1 MNEAVDPTSGTA
13 VLDALIDDVH
23 IGDNLVIAGD
33 DAAPLDLIVDRFVA
47 AAQGRLPLVIVT
59 VAEPWSGPVPDGV
72 TVLDWSAVTTGRTP
86 ELPLALPPDADLAA
100 ALASVRAA
108 DHAVGTGAAFVFD
121 RLSAVQAAWS
131 DTAALELFLSSC
143 PRLYRRRSLA
153 LWPVELSAHR
163 PTFLRRLTEVTQ
175 VVVEV
180 VAEATG
186 ESTAE
191 ATGEATGESSA
202 EATGESRTAESHE
215 PGEPAESHEPAE
227 PAEPA
232 TFVLTVRKADGRSSE
247 VVGRSRRATVSDG
260 DLQPRGETTGTRQ
273 RLGSLIRDQRLARG
287 FSQAELARRVGISP
301 SALSQVERGVRGP
314 GGDTLVRLWE
324 VLGVPFGPRPD
335 AETGYTVSRRS
346 GRERRVLQ
354 DGLTGERLVEDAA
367 AGQLWLVEVAA
378 GAHGASGPF
387 AVKAPESVT
396 VVRGVLDVTL
406 GGRTETLHEGDALL
420 AIDAAIAG
428 WSNPAG
434 TTTEA
439 LWHLLPPLRPQVP
452 R

>member
-1 MNEAVDPTSGTA
+1 VNETAGPTSGTEI
-13 VLDALIDDVH
+13 LDTLIDDVH

-33 DAAPLDLIVDRFVA
+33 DRAPLDLIVDRFVA
-47 AAQGRLPLVIVT
+47 AARGRLPLVIVT
-59 VAEPWSGPVPDGV
+59 VAEPWSGPVPDRV

-86 ELPLALPPDADLAA
+86 ELPGALPPDADLAA

-131 DTAALELFLSSC
+131 DTAALELFLSTC

-153 LWPVELSAHR
+153 LWPIELSAHR

-175 VVVEV
+175 VVIEM
-180 VAEATG
+180 VAE
-186 ESTAE
+186 ETAGP
-191 ATGEATGESSA
+191 TD
-202 EATGESRTAESHE
+202 
-215 PGEPAESHEPAE
+215 PP
-227 PAEPA
+227 
-232 TFVLTVRKADGRSSE
+232 TFVLTVRKADGRGSE

-260 DLQPRGETTGTRQ
+260 DLRPRGEATSTRQ
-273 RLGSLIRDQRLARG
+273 RLGSLIRDQRLSRG
-287 FSQAELARRVGISP
+287 LSQAEVARRVGISP

-335 AETGYTVSRRS
+335 ADTGYTVSRRS

-354 DGLTGERLVEDAA
+354 EGLTGERLLDDAV
-367 AGQLWLVEVAA
+367 AGELWLVEVAA
-378 GAHGASGPF
+378 GAHGANGPF
-387 AVKAPESVT
+387 AVKAPEAVT

-406 GGRTETLHEGDALL
+406 EGRTETLHEGDALL
-420 AIDAAIAG
+420 ATDAAIGG
-428 WSNPAG
+428 WSNPA
-434 TTTEA
+434 TTSTEA
-439 LWHLLPPLRPQVP
+439 LWHLLPALRPDVP

>member
-1 MNEAVDPTSGTA
+1 VNEAGGPTSGTE
-13 VLDALIDDVH
+13 VLDTLIDDVH

-33 DAAPLDLIVDRFVA
+33 DRAPLELIVERFIA
-47 AAQGRLPLVIVT
+47 AALGRLPLVIVT

-86 ELPLALPPDADLAA
+86 ELPGALPPDADLAA
-100 ALASVRAA
+100 ALTSVRAA
-108 DHAVGTGAAFVFD
+108 DQAVGTGAAFVFD

-180 VAEATG
+180 VADEAADG
-186 ESTAE
+186 AE
-191 ATGEATGESSA
+191 HEAAHGA
-202 EATGESRTAESHE
+202 AHGAAD
-215 PGEPAESHEPAE
+215 GAAE
-227 PAEPA
+227 PTGPP
-232 TFVLTVRKADGRSSE
+232 TFVLTVRKADGRGSE
-247 VVGRSRRATVSDG
+247 VVGRSRRVAVSDG
-260 DLQPRGETTGTRQ
+260 DLVPRGEATSTRQ
-273 RLGSLIRDQRLARG
+273 RLGSLIRAQRLSREL
-287 FSQAELARRVGISP
+287 SQAEVARRVGISP

-335 AETGYTVSRRS
+335 ADMGYLVSRRS

-354 DGLTGERLVEDAA
+354 DGLTGERLLDDDLCGE
-367 AGQLWLVEVAA
+367 LWLVEVAA

-387 AVKAPESVT
+387 AVKRPESIT

-420 AIDAAIAG
+420 ATDASIG
-428 WSNPAG
+428 SWSNPA
-434 TTTEA
+434 TTPTEVH
-439 LWHLLPPLRPQVP
+439 WHLLPALRPQVP

>member
-1 MNEAVDPTSGTA
+1 MSEEAGPTSGTE

-33 DAAPLDLIVDRFVA
+33 DAAPLDLLVDRFVA
-47 AAQGRLPLVIVT
+47 AARGHIPLVIVT
-59 VAEPWSGPVPDGV
+59 VAAPWSGPVPDGV
-72 TVLDWSAVTTGRTP
+72 TVLDWSAVTTGTTP
-86 ELPLALPPDADLAA
+86 ELPGALPPDADLAA

-131 DTAALELFLSSC
+131 DAAALELFLSTC

-153 LWPVELSAHR
+153 LWPIELSAHR

-180 VAEATG
+180 VADTHA
-186 ESTAE
+186 
-191 ATGEATGESSA
+191 
-202 EATGESRTAESHE
+202 E
-215 PGEPAESHEPAE
+215 PGDPPSV
-227 PAEPA
+227 
-232 TFVLTVRKADGRSSE
+232 VLTVRKADGRGSE
-247 VVGRSRRATVSDG
+247 VPGRSRRAVVVDG
-260 DLQPRGETTGTRQ
+260 DLHPRGDATSTRQ
-273 RLGSLIRDQRLARG
+273 RLGSLIRDQRLSRG
-287 FSQAELARRVGISP
+287 LSQAELARRVGISP

-324 VLGVPFGPRPD
+324 VLGVPFGPR
-335 AETGYTVSRRS
+335 AETDTGYAVSRRS

-354 DGLTGERLVEDAA
+354 EGLTGERLLADAA
-367 AGQLWLVEVAA
+367 AGELWLVEVAA
-378 GAHGASGPF
+378 GARGSSGPF
-387 AVKAPESVT
+387 TVKAPEAVT
-396 VVRGVLDVTL
+396 VIRGVLDLTL

-420 AIDAAIAG
+420 ATDAVITG
-428 WSNPAG
+428 WSNPA
-434 TTTEA
+434 TSSTEA
-439 LWHLLPPLRPQVP
+439 LWQLLPALRPQVP